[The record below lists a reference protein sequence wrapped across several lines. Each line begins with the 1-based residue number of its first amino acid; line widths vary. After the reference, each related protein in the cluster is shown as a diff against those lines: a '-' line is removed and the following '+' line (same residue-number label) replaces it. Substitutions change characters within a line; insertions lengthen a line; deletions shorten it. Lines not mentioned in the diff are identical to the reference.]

1 MLSPEKIKTH
11 LIIHLFIYIL
21 QNSKD
26 MNKHEPERAED
37 VKTND
42 EEDKAYDREDE
53 VSVGHHHG
61 DEAPVPVV
69 GDVHQALG
77 VVGGRV
83 PEAGG
88 AAVQAGESCERRMR
102 QDINITD

>member
-1 MLSPEKIKTH
+1 
-11 LIIHLFIYIL
+11 
-21 QNSKD
+21 

-42 EEDKAYDREDE
+42 EEDEAYDREDE
-53 VSVGHHHG
+53 VSVGHHQR

-83 PEAGG
+83 PETGG
-88 AAVQAGESCERRMR
+88 AAVQAGESCETRYRYYR
-102 QDINITD
+102 LRGARK